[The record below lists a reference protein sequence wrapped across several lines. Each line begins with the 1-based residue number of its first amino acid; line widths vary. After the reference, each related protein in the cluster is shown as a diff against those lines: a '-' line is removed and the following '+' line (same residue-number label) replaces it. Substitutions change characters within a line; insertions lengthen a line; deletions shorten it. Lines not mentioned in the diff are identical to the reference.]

1 MYTHMN
7 TMAKTIMVSNDVYNS
22 LKAIKEREN
31 KSYSEV
37 ILESLEKNKKKTGA
51 GLIKHLGVLKGDKE
65 YDNVMKEA
73 KKGWERWN
81 KRYA

>member
-1 MYTHMN
+1 MYTHMY
-7 TMAKTIMVSNDVYNS
+7 TMAKTIMVSNDVYTS

-37 ILESLEKNKKKTGA
+37 ILESLEKNKKKTVGNLKECL
-51 GLIKHLGVLKGDKE
+51 GLFKDDKE
-65 YDNVMKEA
+65 YDKVMKEA
-73 KKGWERWN
+73 KKGWDRWN

>member
-1 MYTHMN
+1 
-7 TMAKTIMVSNDVYNS
+7 MAKTIMVSNDVYTS

-37 ILESLEKNKKKTGA
+37 ILESLEKNKKKTVENLKECL
-51 GLIKHLGVLKGDKE
+51 GLFKDDKE
-65 YDNVMKEA
+65 YDKVMKEA
-73 KKGWERWN
+73 KKGWDRWN

>member
-1 MYTHMN
+1 MYIHMH
-7 TMAKTIMVSNDVYNS
+7 TMAKTIMVSNDVYNN

-37 ILESLEKNKKKTGA
+37 ILESLEKSKMKTGE
-51 GLIKHLGVLKGDKE
+51 GLRECLGLLEGDKE
-65 YDNVMKEA
+65 YDKVMKEV
-73 KKGWERWN
+73 KKGWDRWN

>member
-1 MYTHMN
+1 MYIHMY
-7 TMAKTIMVSNDVYNS
+7 TMAKTIMVSNDVYNN

-37 ILESLEKNKKKTGA
+37 ILESLEKSKMKTGE
-51 GLIKHLGVLKGDKE
+51 GLRECLGLLEGDKE
-65 YDNVMKEA
+65 YDKVMKEV
-73 KKGWERWN
+73 KKGWDRWN

>member
-1 MYTHMN
+1 MD

-22 LKAIKEREN
+22 LKAIKEKEN